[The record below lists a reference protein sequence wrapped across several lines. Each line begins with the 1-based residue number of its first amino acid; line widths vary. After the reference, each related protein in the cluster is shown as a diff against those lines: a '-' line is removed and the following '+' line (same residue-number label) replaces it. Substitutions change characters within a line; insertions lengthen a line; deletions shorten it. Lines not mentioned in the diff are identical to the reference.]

1 MTKEFLENLGLNDQ
15 QMSAIL
21 EKSAE
26 NTLSE
31 RLKAEGVHS
40 VSAAK
45 GVICEENLD
54 TSDLDSTLSTLKEKH
69 GYLFAAAEPVF
80 TGPAGNDKGT
90 DEQALRRALGIM

>member
-1 MTKEFLENLGLNDQ
+1 MTEEFLKTLGLTDEQ
-15 QMSAIL
+15 TSAIL
-21 EKSAE
+21 EKNAE
-26 NTLSE
+26 KILSD

-45 GVICEENLD
+45 GVIYEENLD
-54 TSDLDSTLSTLKEKH
+54 TSDLDLTIGSLKEKH

-80 TGPAGNDKGT
+80 TGPAGGDKGT